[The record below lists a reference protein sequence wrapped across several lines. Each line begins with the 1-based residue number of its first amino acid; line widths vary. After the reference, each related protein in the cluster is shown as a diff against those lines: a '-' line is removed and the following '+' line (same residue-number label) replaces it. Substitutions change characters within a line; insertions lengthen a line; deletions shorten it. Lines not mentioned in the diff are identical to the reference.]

1 MNSWLLAILLWPLSE
16 PMPTE
21 TVVARAKGPNGEVVV
36 TAGRLEKFAR
46 AHPERAPRDLAQE
59 LLVLE
64 LLAVEAA
71 ARGLDQNAE
80 VRAAIAAS
88 SVPRLVKTVFEATH
102 GEAAIPKEM
111 LRKAYE
117 QNKTF
122 FVRPELVVAD
132 HIFVSQDKK
141 RPQDPALDQEAR
153 RIAAE
158 LAEAALKTPPADREA
173 FRALAESHSADAE
186 RFGLKVH
193 AEVLPAFPRHGRMV
207 ESFSAA
213 AFTLTRPG
221 EISAPVESEFGHH
234 VIRLHERTPAI
245 NQSFEDAEAELRKRV
260 LPDFRR
266 QAFREWTDALG
277 DRYGTVMNVGPLEA
291 SESLA
296 P

>member
-1 MNSWLLAILLWPLSE
+1 MLALLLWPFGE
-16 PMPTE
+16 PMPPE
-21 TVVARAKGPNGEVVV
+21 TVVARASGPSGEVVV

-59 LLVLE
+59 LIVLE
-64 LLAVEAA
+64 LLAAEAA
-71 ARGLDQNAE
+71 SLGLAEDAE
-80 VRAAIAAS
+80 VRAAVAAS
-88 SVPRLVKTVFEATH
+88 SVPQLVKTVFEITH
-102 GEAAIPKEM
+102 GEAAIPVEM

-117 QNKTF
+117 QNKSF

-132 HIFVSQDKK
+132 HILVSQNKK

-153 RIAAE
+153 RIAQE
-158 LAEAALKTPPADREA
+158 LAEAALRTPPADREA
-173 FRALAESHSADAE
+173 FRALAESRAADAE
-186 RFGLKVH
+186 RFGLRVH

-207 ESFSAA
+207 EEFSAA

-221 EISAPVESEFGHH
+221 EISAPVESQFGHH

-245 NQSFEDAEAELRKRV
+245 DRSFEEAEAELRKRV

-277 DRYGTVMNVGPLEA
+277 DRYGTVMNVAPLEA